1 MTVMRW
7 STNQPN
13 DPSVPVG
20 SRSGIWVQPSV
31 SPNNRSGSGKRWM
44 VDSQALHG
52 EEAAWMAR
60 AGRRALAR
68 RRAEDTE

>member
-1 MTVMRW
+1 MTIMRW

-13 DPSVPVG
+13 DPSVPVWN
-20 SRSGIWVQPSV
+20 RTGIWVQPSV
-31 SPNNRSGSGKRWM
+31 SPNSRGGSAKRWM
-44 VDSQALHG
+44 VDSQGLHG

-68 RRAEDTE
+68 RLAEDSD